1 MQTLH
6 HFTNIKPADPE
17 MDGGFCVLGA
27 LIDLNHFAE
36 KLAGLI
42 FRLRQ
47 FPREEAD
54 HVS

>member
-6 HFTNIKPADPE
+6 HFTNIKPADAE
-17 MDGGFCVLGA
+17 MRGGFCVLGA

-36 KLAGLI
+36 KLVGLI
-42 FRLRQ
+42 FLSRQ
-47 FPREEAD
+47 FPRKEVG